1 MTGLRAAT
9 WNVNSLRV
17 RLPQVLDWIRAVQPH
32 IVGLQEIKVPDEA
45 FPREELEALGYHV
58 AHAGQAGYNGVALL
72 SRGEPRQVRRDLP
85 GEEDGGRRLI
95 AATYGEGA
103 GALRVVNV
111 YVPNGER
118 VGSDKYRFKLRWLEA
133 LEAWL
138 REELARHRRLV
149 VLGDFN
155 VAPADEDVH
164 EPLLWQGRIM
174 CSEPERERFRR
185 LLRLGLCDTYRLAP
199 REGSPF
205 TWWDY
210 RMRAFRRDLGL
221 RIDHILASAPLCER
235 CTDCR
240 IDRGPRALPRPS
252 DHAPVV
258 AEFRI

>member
-1 MTGLRAAT
+1 MVRVAT

-17 RLPQVLDWIRAVQPH
+17 RLPQVLDWLRAQAPDL
-32 IVGLQEIKVPDEA
+32 VGLQETKVPDEA
-45 FPREELEALGYHV
+45 FPREELEALGYHA

-72 SRGEPRQVRRDLP
+72 SRTPPRQVWCDLP
-85 GEEDGGRRLI
+85 GEEDGGRRLV
-95 AATYGEGA
+95 AATYGEGVR
-103 GALRVVNV
+103 ALRVVNV

-118 VGSDKYRFKLRWLEA
+118 VGSDKYRLKLRWLEA

-138 REELARHRRLV
+138 RNELTRHPRLV

-164 EPLLWQGRIM
+164 DPLVRTGRIM
-174 CSEPERERFRR
+174 CSGPERERFRR
-185 LLRLGLCDTYRLAP
+185 LLALGLCDTYRLFP
-199 REGSPF
+199 QEGSPF

-210 RMRAFRRDLGL
+210 RMRAFQRDLGL

-235 CTDCR
+235 CTACR

-252 DHAPVV
+252 DHAPVI
-258 AEFRI
+258 AEFQ